1 MGAIMDQS
9 VLKKIYESS
18 LRVKLDDFSEL
29 ENIEI
34 DSLDFIDIIFNIE
47 KKLNIKITPE
57 EFLNFELAKPDSLV
71 NYLKER
77 DKLN

>member
-1 MGAIMDQS
+1 MDQS
-9 VLKKIYESS
+9 ILKKIYENS
-18 LRVKLDDFSEL
+18 LQVKLDDFSEL

>member
-1 MGAIMDQS
+1 MDQS
-9 VLKKIYESS
+9 ILKKIYENS
-18 LRVKLDDFSEL
+18 LQVKLDDFSEL

-47 KKLNIKITPE
+47 KKLNIKISPD
-57 EFLNFELAKPDSLV
+57 EFSNFELAKPDSLV
-71 NYLKER
+71 NYLEKR

>member
-1 MGAIMDQS
+1 MDQS
-9 VLKKIYESS
+9 ILKKIYENS
-18 LRVKLDDFSEL
+18 LQVKLDDFSEL

-47 KKLNIKITPE
+47 KKLNIKISPE
-57 EFLNFELAKPDSLV
+57 EFPNFELAKPDSLV
-71 NYLKER
+71 NYLEKR

>member
-1 MGAIMDQS
+1 MMDQS
-9 VLKKIYESS
+9 ILKKIYENS
-18 LRVKLDDFSEL
+18 LQVKLDDFSEL
-29 ENIEI
+29 ENVEI

-57 EFLNFELAKPDSLV
+57 EFSNFELAKPDSLV
-71 NYLKER
+71 NYLEER

>member
-1 MGAIMDQS
+1 MDQS
-9 VLKKIYESS
+9 ILKKIYENS
-18 LRVKLDDFSEL
+18 LQVKLDDFSEL
-29 ENIEI
+29 ENVEI

-57 EFLNFELAKPDSLV
+57 EFSNFELAKPDSLV
-71 NYLKER
+71 NYLEER

>member
-1 MGAIMDQS
+1 MDQS
-9 VLKKIYESS
+9 ILKKIYENS

-47 KKLNIKITPE
+47 KNLNIKITPE
-57 EFLNFELAKPDSLV
+57 EFSNFELAKPDSLV
-71 NYLKER
+71 KYLNER

>member
-1 MGAIMDQS
+1 MDQS
-9 VLKKIYESS
+9 ILKKIYENS
-18 LRVKLDDFSEL
+18 LQVKLDDFSEL

-47 KKLNIKITPE
+47 KKLNIKITPK
-57 EFLNFELAKPDSLV
+57 EFSNFELEKPDSLV
-71 NYLKER
+71 NYLEKR

>member
-1 MGAIMDQS
+1 MDQS
-9 VLKKIYESS
+9 VLKKIYENS
-18 LRVKLDDFSEL
+18 LRVKLDDLSEL

-47 KKLNIKITPE
+47 KNLNVKISPE
-57 EFLNFELAKPDSLV
+57 EFSNFELTKPDSLT